1 MFVIWGEGMLHL
13 PWHDYGIIH
22 LSFNLIE
29 PLFALCSFRL
39 GYWVHMHQGVFR
51 LPDEFILLH
60 RGMFL

>member
-1 MFVIWGEGMLHL
+1 MLHL

-22 LSFNLIE
+22 LSFNLIA